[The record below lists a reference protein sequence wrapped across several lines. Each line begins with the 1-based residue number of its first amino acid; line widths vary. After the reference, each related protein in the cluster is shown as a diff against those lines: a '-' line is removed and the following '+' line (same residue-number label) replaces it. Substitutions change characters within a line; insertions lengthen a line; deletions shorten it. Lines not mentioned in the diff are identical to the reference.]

1 MGDYD
6 ITNILSPI
14 VQILVH
20 FFFLPLILLQSLS
33 CGTSSVI
40 YGGILKILSNIV
52 VICHF
57 QENGWM
63 EQGCDLVMKI
73 IKIKIN

>member
-33 CGTSSVI
+33 SGTSSVI
-40 YGGILKILSNIV
+40 CGGMLKILSNIV
-52 VICHF
+52 VIYHF

-63 EQGCDLVMKI
+63 GQGWELVMKI